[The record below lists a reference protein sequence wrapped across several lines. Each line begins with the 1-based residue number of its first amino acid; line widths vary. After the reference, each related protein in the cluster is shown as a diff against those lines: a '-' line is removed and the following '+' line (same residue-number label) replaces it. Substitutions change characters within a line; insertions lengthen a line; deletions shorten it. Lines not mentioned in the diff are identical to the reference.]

1 MNITLYQTTD
11 EVNRLEKTLSNAIE
25 LVGSLRDECDIL
37 TPTIKVESA
46 TNLSVYNYMRVTD
59 FGRYYFIKTIKV
71 IRTGLWE
78 LTAEVDPLMSYAAQI
93 KALPAIAGRSANR
106 INYYISDGK
115 QEVLSRAR
123 VQTKLFPKGFSGATY
138 ILTTAGG
145 N

>member
-1 MNITLYQTTD
+1 MNIILYQTND
-11 EVNRLEKTLSNAIE
+11 EVNRLEKTLSNPID
-25 LVGSLRDECDIL
+25 LVGTLREECDIL
-37 TPTIKVESA
+37 TPTLKIESA
-46 TNLSVYNYMRVTD
+46 TNISGYNYMRIAD

-78 LTAEVDPLMSYAAQI
+78 ITAEVDSLMSYAVQI
-93 KALPAIAGRSANR
+93 KALPAIAGRSANS

-115 QEVLSRAR
+115 QEVLSQAR

>member
-1 MNITLYQTTD
+1 MNIILYQTND

-25 LVGSLRDECDIL
+25 LTGSLREDCDIL
-37 TPTIKVESA
+37 TPTIKIESA
-46 TNLSVYNYMRVTD
+46 VNISAYNYMRISD
-59 FGRYYFIKTIKV
+59 FLRYYFIKTIKV
-71 IRTGLWE
+71 MRTGLWE

-106 INYYISDGK
+106 ISYYISDGK
-115 QEVLSRAR
+115 QEVLSQAR